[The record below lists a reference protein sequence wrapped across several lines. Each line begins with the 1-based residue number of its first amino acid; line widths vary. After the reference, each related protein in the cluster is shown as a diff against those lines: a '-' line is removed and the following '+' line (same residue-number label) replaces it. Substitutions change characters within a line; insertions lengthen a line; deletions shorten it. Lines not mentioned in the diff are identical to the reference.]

1 MLLDADRVN
10 LPSWILEADASGLV
24 FGKTDGDDELEYGP
38 ELGSPRCPCGAPRC
52 AGLRCL
58 TALAQLLPG
67 LGTPKAQPGCLL
79 TWPARASVALAL
91 AASAAA
97 QLSSPPWTPIL
108 KLRKNLENQRHRK
121 ARPRSAENRQVIWVQ
136 AAEQCWCHVQLRLN
150 TNDTA
155 SSLLV
160 EADGSGVARAAREQL
175 GSEFGAQWQR
185 AA

>member
-1 MLLDADRVN
+1 MPIVSTYHLGFLRLMLQAWCSGRQMATTSSSMD
-10 LPSWILEADASGLV
+10 PSWAGRA
-24 FGKTDGDDELEYGP
+24 
-38 ELGSPRCPCGAPRC
+38 APRC

-91 AASAAA
+91 AASAAV

-150 TNDTA
+150 TKDTA

-160 EADGSGVARAAREQL
+160 EADGPGVVRAAREQL